1 MYLFKDEEEVE
12 IPYTC
17 KLCLKEITF
26 KITKKEYQDV
36 SKFPIKKEVVHGS
49 PEHNLIV
56 YFNQYLEVENFEIK
70 EMLKKEDVSYS
81 KELTKQVL
89 SEIDLSDDEI
99 ELYFRITGREAVS
112 IGEMAILTGKPKA
125 ECQEM
130 ATKFVKKGLFKEIIG
145 AKPHYSALPPYA
157 ALVSQ
162 LQKFHKYISDIKV
175 NIPTQLEKSFAQL
188 ESESG
193 EVEVKVERKPI
204 NTELM
209 KELKDNMLTQM
220 KSQKKEFDETKVVM
234 DQIRG
239 ISDKISSLEGSTGS
253 VIDSPQI
260 ADLSKRF
267 DDINTKT
274 SQIIKGQVSDLKNE
288 FNNIKSTVSQNL
300 QKLRLGVISQT
311 VEQVIDKVINAKLK
325 DISDNINVQ
334 LSVSQVAFSDELKK
348 TTQPTGVD
356 SEVITKLKESLKS
369 ALENI
374 DGLTSKVEEDKEQ
387 IYGDITENFNR
398 AIQMAEEKIEGISGT
413 TFQSLGNLKDVFYDQ
428 IVSTLDNTL
437 DDILNKLDRSEK
449 VTSEFW
455 EQAKTGRSITM
466 KDIWFIRSPEA
477 AKAHISDEIAKAK
490 MRVLLIAPQISDVD
504 IEAIMARPPRINF
517 RIAANI
523 DFNNPEHVAIIQQ
536 FDKMDNV
543 DYRHRALQN
552 LWGINRDYEEVIVCV
567 LSKAEVRGESITEI
581 AGIGSIIEE
590 HIKIFVPI
598 LEESWMG
605 ARKEVMQAIKS
616 SIVQETPLPKSAQQP
631 VKVAEEPLKEHV
643 KLKPIVQIPKVI
655 APPEKEVSIPKTT
668 PSGEKSLLTKQFDL
682 IFDNVDSLM
691 GIELSS
697 ALEKFQSEYIK
708 ETGYNSVLKN
718 IHNTSTT
725 LRSKTYVLSQPEKE
739 DLRQKMNFWRQKL
752 NI

>member
-1 MYLFKDEEEVE
+1 MYLFKDKEEVE

-17 KLCLKEITF
+17 KLCLKEIPF
-26 KITKKEYQDV
+26 KITKKEYQDTT
-36 SKFPIKKEVVHGS
+36 KFPIKKEFLHGP

-70 EMLKKEDVSYS
+70 EILKKEEVSYS

-175 NIPTQLEKSFAQL
+175 NIPNQLEKSFAQL
-188 ESESG
+188 ESEPG
-193 EVEVKVERKPI
+193 KVEVKVERKPI
-204 NTELM
+204 PTELI
-209 KELKDNMLTQM
+209 KELKENMLTQI
-220 KSQKKEFDETKVVM
+220 KSQKKEFDDTLVVM

-239 ISDKISSLEGSTGS
+239 ISDEISSLEGYTDS
-253 VIDSPQI
+253 VMESPQI
-260 ADLSKRF
+260 ADLKKRF

-274 SQIIKGQVSDLKNE
+274 SQIIKGQVNDLKNE
-288 FNNIKSTVSQNL
+288 FENIKSTVSQNL
-300 QKLRLGVISQT
+300 QKLRLGVISEA
-311 VEQVIDKVINAKLK
+311 VEQVIDKVVSAKLK

-348 TTQPTGVD
+348 ATQGVD
-356 SEVITKLKESLKS
+356 SELISKLKESLKS
-369 ALENI
+369 TLENI
-374 DGLTSKVEEDKEQ
+374 DGITSKVEEDKEKV
-387 IYGDITENFNR
+387 YADITENFNK

-413 TFQSLGNLKDVFYDQ
+413 TFQSLGNLKDVFYEQ
-428 IVSTLDNTL
+428 IVATLDNTL
-437 DDILNKLDRSEK
+437 DDILNKLERTTK

-477 AKAHISDEIAKAK
+477 AKAHISDEISKAK
-490 MRVLLIAPQISDVD
+490 MRVLLVVPQISDID
-504 IEAIMARPPRINF
+504 INAIMERPSRINF

-523 DFNNPEHVAIIQQ
+523 DFNNPEHAAVIQQ
-536 FDKMDNV
+536 MDKMDNV
-543 DYRHRALQN
+543 DYRHRGLQN

-567 LSKAEVRGESITEI
+567 LSKAEVRGETITEI

-605 ARKEVMQAIKS
+605 ARKEVMHAIKS
-616 SIVQETPLPKSAQQP
+616 SIIQETPPPKLAQEP
-631 VKVAEEPLKEHV
+631 VKIAEEPQKEHV
-643 KLKPIVQIPKVI
+643 KLKPIVKIPKVI
-655 APPEKEVSIPKTT
+655 APPEKEVPVPITT

-682 IFDNVDSLM
+682 IFDSVDSLM

-725 LRSKTYVLSQPEKE
+725 LRNKTYVLSQPEKE
-739 DLRQKMNFWRQKL
+739 DLRQKMNFWKNKL
-752 NI
+752 NL

>member
-1 MYLFKDEEEVE
+1 MYLFKEKEEVE

-17 KLCLKEITF
+17 KLCLKEIPF
-26 KITKKEYQDV
+26 KITKKEYQDTI
-36 SKFPIKKEVVHGS
+36 KFPIKKESLHGS
-49 PEHNLIV
+49 PEHYLIV

-70 EMLKKEDVSYS
+70 EILKKEEVSYS

-162 LQKFHKYISDIKV
+162 LQKFHTYISDIKV

-193 EVEVKVERKPI
+193 KVEVKVERKPI
-204 NTELM
+204 PTELI
-209 KELKDNMLTQM
+209 KELKDNMLTQI
-220 KSQKKEFDETKVVM
+220 KSQKKEFDDTLVVM

-239 ISDKISSLEGSTGS
+239 ISDEISNLEEYT
-253 VIDSPQI
+253 DSAMQAPQI
-260 ADLSKRF
+260 AGLNKRF
-267 DDINTKT
+267 EDINIKT

-288 FNNIKSTVSQNL
+288 FDNIKSTVSQNL

-311 VEQVIDKVINAKLK
+311 VEQVIDKVITAKLK

-348 TTQPTGVD
+348 ATQPTGVD
-356 SEVITKLKESLKS
+356 SELISKLKESLKGT
-369 ALENI
+369 LENI
-374 DGLTSKVEEDKEQ
+374 DGLTTKVEEDKEKV
-387 IYGDITENFNR
+387 YADITENFNR
-398 AIQMAEEKIEGISGT
+398 AITMAEEKIEGISGT
-413 TFQSLGNLKDVFYDQ
+413 TFQSLGNLKNVFYDQ
-428 IVSTLDNTL
+428 IVATLDNTL
-437 DDILNKLDRSEK
+437 DDILNKLDKSEK

-477 AKAHISDEIAKAK
+477 AKAHISDEISKAK
-490 MRVLLIAPQISDVD
+490 MRILLVAPQISDID
-504 IEAIMARPPRINF
+504 INAIMERPSRINF

-523 DFNNPEHVAIIQQ
+523 DFNNPEHAAVIQQ
-536 FDKMDNV
+536 MDKMDNV

-605 ARKEVMQAIKS
+605 ARKEVMHAIKS
-616 SIVQETPLPKSAQQP
+616 SIVQETPPPKLTQQP
-631 VKVAEEPLKEHV
+631 VKIAEEPEKEHV
-643 KLKPIVQIPKVI
+643 KLKPIVVIPKVI
-655 APPEKEVSIPKTT
+655 APPEKEVPVPKTT
-668 PSGEKSLLTKQFDL
+668 PSGEKSLLVKQFDL

-708 ETGYNSVLKN
+708 ESGYSSVLKN

-725 LRSKTYVLSQPEKE
+725 LRNKTYVLSQPEKE
-739 DLRQKMNFWRQKL
+739 DLRMKMNFWRQKL
-752 NI
+752 NL

>member
-1 MYLFKDEEEVE
+1 MYLFKDKEEVE

-17 KLCLKEITF
+17 KLCLKEISF

-36 SKFPIKKEVVHGS
+36 SRFPIKKEFLHGP

-70 EMLKKEDVSYS
+70 EMLKKEEVSYS

-188 ESESG
+188 ESEPG
-193 EVEVKVERKPI
+193 KVEVKVERKPI
-204 NTELM
+204 PTELI
-209 KELKDNMLTQM
+209 KELKENMLTQI
-220 KSQKKEFDETKVVM
+220 KSQKKEFDDTLVVM

-239 ISDKISSLEGSTGS
+239 ISDEISSLEGYTDL
-253 VIDSPQI
+253 VMESPQI
-260 ADLSKRF
+260 ADLKKRF

-288 FNNIKSTVSQNL
+288 FENIKSTVSQNL

-311 VEQVIDKVINAKLK
+311 VEQVIDKVVNAKLK

-348 TTQPTGVD
+348 ATQGVD
-356 SEVITKLKESLKS
+356 SELISKLKESLKS
-369 ALENI
+369 TLENI
-374 DGLTSKVEEDKEQ
+374 DGITSKVEEDKEKV
-387 IYGDITENFNR
+387 YADITENFNR
-398 AIQMAEEKIEGISGT
+398 AIKMAEEKIEGISGT

-428 IVSTLDNTL
+428 IVATLDNTL
-437 DDILNKLDRSEK
+437 EDILNKLERSEK

-477 AKAHISDEIAKAK
+477 AKAHISDEISKAK
-490 MRVLLIAPQISDVD
+490 MRILLVAPQISDID
-504 IEAIMARPPRINF
+504 LNAIMERPSRINF

-523 DFNNPEHVAIIQQ
+523 DFNNPEHAAVIQQ
-536 FDKMDNV
+536 LDKMDNV
-543 DYRHRALQN
+543 DYRHRSLQN

-605 ARKEVMQAIKS
+605 ARKEVMHAIKS
-616 SIVQETPLPKSAQQP
+616 SIVQETPPP
-631 VKVAEEPLKEHV
+631 VKIAEEPEKEHV

-655 APPEKEVSIPKTT
+655 APPEKEVPVPKTT

-725 LRSKTYVLSQPEKE
+725 LRNKTYVLSQPEKE
-739 DLRQKMNFWRQKL
+739 DLRMKMNFWRQKL

>member
-1 MYLFKDEEEVE
+1 MYLFKDDDEVE

-17 KLCLKEITF
+17 KLCLKEIPF
-26 KITKKEYQDV
+26 KITKKEYQDTT
-36 SKFPIKKEVVHGS
+36 KFPIKKEVLHGS
-49 PEHNLIV
+49 PKHNLIV

-70 EMLKKEDVSYS
+70 EILKKEDVSYS

-193 EVEVKVERKPI
+193 QVEVKVERKPI
-204 NTELM
+204 PTELM

-220 KSQKKEFDETKVVM
+220 KSQKKGFDDTKVVM

-239 ISDKISSLEGSTGS
+239 ISDEISSLEESTSS
-253 VIDSPQI
+253 VMQSPQI
-260 ADLSKRF
+260 ADLKFRF

-274 SQIIKGQVSDLKNE
+274 SQIIKGQVNDLKNE
-288 FNNIKSTVSQNL
+288 FENIKSTVSQNL

-311 VEQVIDKVINAKLK
+311 VEQVIDKVVNAKLK

-348 TTQPTGVD
+348 VTQGVD
-356 SEVITKLKESLKS
+356 SELISKLKESLKS
-369 ALENI
+369 TLENI
-374 DGLTSKVEEDKEQ
+374 GGLTSKVEEDKEKV
-387 IYGDITENFNR
+387 YADITENFNK
-398 AIQMAEEKIEGISGT
+398 AIKMAEEKIEGISGT
-413 TFQSLGNLKDVFYDQ
+413 TFQSLGNLKDVFYEQ
-428 IVSTLDNTL
+428 IVATLDNTL
-437 DDILNKLDRSEK
+437 DDILKKLERSEK

-477 AKAHISDEIAKAK
+477 AKAHISDEISKAK
-490 MRVLLIAPQISDVD
+490 MRLLLVAPQISDID
-504 IEAIMARPPRINF
+504 IDAIMARPSRINF

-523 DFNNPEHVAIIQQ
+523 DFNNPEHAAIIQQ
-536 FDKMDNV
+536 LDKMDNV

-552 LWGINRDYEEVIVCV
+552 LWGVNRDYEEVIVCV

-605 ARKEVMQAIKS
+605 ARKEVMHAIKS
-616 SIVQETPLPKSAQQP
+616 SVIQETPPPKLAQQP
-631 VKVAEEPLKEHV
+631 VKIAEEPLKEHV

-655 APPEKEVSIPKTT
+655 APPEKEVPVPKTT

-725 LRSKTYVLSQPEKE
+725 LRNKTYVLSQPEKE
-739 DLRQKMNFWRQKL
+739 DLRMKMNFWRQKL

>member
-1 MYLFKDEEEVE
+1 LYLFKDEEEVE

-17 KLCLKEITF
+17 KLCLKEILF
-26 KITKKEYQDV
+26 KITKKEYQDTT
-36 SKFPIKKEVVHGS
+36 KFPIKREILHGS

-70 EMLKKEDVSYS
+70 EILKKEKVSYS

-130 ATKFVKKGLFKEIIG
+130 AIKFVEKGLFKEIIG

-162 LQKFHKYISDIKV
+162 LQIFHKYISDIKV

-204 NTELM
+204 PTELM
-209 KELKDNMLTQM
+209 KELKDNMLTQI
-220 KSQKKEFDETKVVM
+220 KSQKKEFDDTLVVM

-239 ISDKISSLEGSTGS
+239 ISDEISNLEGYTDS
-253 VIDSPQI
+253 VMESPQI
-260 ADLSKRF
+260 ADLNKRF
-267 DDINTKT
+267 EDINIKT
-274 SQIIKGQVSDLKNE
+274 SHIIKGQVNDLKNE
-288 FNNIKSTVSQNL
+288 FENIKSTVSNNL

-348 TTQPTGVD
+348 ATQGVD
-356 SEVITKLKESLKS
+356 SELISKLKESLKGT
-369 ALENI
+369 LENI
-374 DGLTSKVEEDKEQ
+374 EGLTSKVEEDKEKVFA
-387 IYGDITENFNR
+387 DITENFNR
-398 AIQMAEEKIEGISGT
+398 AITMAEEKIEGISGT

-428 IVSTLDNTL
+428 IVATLDNTL
-437 DDILNKLDRSEK
+437 DDILKKLERSEQ

-477 AKAHISDEIAKAK
+477 AKAHISDEISKAK
-490 MRVLLIAPQISDVD
+490 MRVLLIAPQISDID
-504 IEAIMARPPRINF
+504 INAIMERPSRINF
-517 RIAANI
+517 RIAADI
-523 DFNNPEHVAIIQQ
+523 DFNNPEHAAVIQQ
-536 FDKMDNV
+536 MDKMDNV

-605 ARKEVMQAIKS
+605 ARKEVMHAIKS
-616 SIVQETPLPKSAQQP
+616 SIIQETPPPKLTQQP
-631 VKVAEEPLKEHV
+631 VKIAEEPQKEHI

-708 ETGYNSVLKN
+708 ESGYNSVLKN

-725 LRSKTYVLSQPEKE
+725 LRNKTYVLSQSEKE
-739 DLRQKMNFWRQKL
+739 DLRMKMNFWRQKL

>member
-1 MYLFKDEEEVE
+1 MYLFKDKEELE

-17 KLCLKEITF
+17 KLCLKEISF

-36 SKFPIKKEVVHGS
+36 SKFPIKKEFLHGP

-56 YFNQYLEVENFEIK
+56 YFNQYLEIENFEIK
-70 EMLKKEDVSYS
+70 EMLKKEEVSYS

-188 ESESG
+188 ESEPG
-193 EVEVKVERKPI
+193 KVEVKVERKPI
-204 NTELM
+204 PTELI
-209 KELKDNMLTQM
+209 KELKENMLTQI
-220 KSQKKEFDETKVVM
+220 KSQKKEFDDTLVVM

-239 ISDKISSLEGSTGS
+239 ISDEISGLEGYTDL
-253 VIDSPQI
+253 VMESPQI
-260 ADLSKRF
+260 ADLKKRF

-288 FNNIKSTVSQNL
+288 FENIKSTVSQNL

-311 VEQVIDKVINAKLK
+311 VEQVIDKVVNAKLK

-348 TTQPTGVD
+348 ATQGVD
-356 SEVITKLKESLKS
+356 SELISKLKESLKS
-369 ALENI
+369 TLENI
-374 DGLTSKVEEDKEQ
+374 DGITSKVEEDKEKV
-387 IYGDITENFNR
+387 YADITENFNR
-398 AIQMAEEKIEGISGT
+398 AIKMAEEKIEGISGT

-428 IVSTLDNTL
+428 IVATLDNTL
-437 DDILNKLDRSEK
+437 EDILNKLERSEK

-477 AKAHISDEIAKAK
+477 AKAHISDEISKAK
-490 MRVLLIAPQISDVD
+490 MRILLVAPQISDID
-504 IEAIMARPPRINF
+504 LNAIMERPSRINF

-523 DFNNPEHVAIIQQ
+523 DFNNPEHAAVIQQ
-536 FDKMDNV
+536 LDKMDNV
-543 DYRHRALQN
+543 DYRHRSLQN

-605 ARKEVMQAIKS
+605 ARKEVMHAIKS
-616 SIVQETPLPKSAQQP
+616 SIIQETPPP
-631 VKVAEEPLKEHV
+631 VKIAEEPEKEHV

-655 APPEKEVSIPKTT
+655 APPEKEVPVPKTT

-725 LRSKTYVLSQPEKE
+725 LRNKTYVLSQPEKE
-739 DLRQKMNFWRQKL
+739 DLRMKMNFWRQKL

>member
-1 MYLFKDEEEVE
+1 LYLFKDEEEVE

-17 KLCLKEITF
+17 KLCLKEILF
-26 KITKKEYQDV
+26 KITKKEYQDTT
-36 SKFPIKKEVVHGS
+36 KFPIKREILHGS

-70 EMLKKEDVSYS
+70 EILKKEEVSYS

-130 ATKFVKKGLFKEIIG
+130 AIKFVEKGLFKEIIG

-162 LQKFHKYISDIKV
+162 LQIFHKYISDIKV

-204 NTELM
+204 PTELM
-209 KELKDNMLTQM
+209 KELKDNMLTQI
-220 KSQKKEFDETKVVM
+220 KSQKKEFDDTLVVM

-239 ISDKISSLEGSTGS
+239 ISDEISNLEGYTDS
-253 VIDSPQI
+253 VMESPQI
-260 ADLSKRF
+260 ADLNKRF
-267 DDINTKT
+267 EDINIKT
-274 SQIIKGQVSDLKNE
+274 SHIIKGQVNDLKNE
-288 FNNIKSTVSQNL
+288 FENIKSTVSNNL

-348 TTQPTGVD
+348 ATQGVD
-356 SEVITKLKESLKS
+356 SELISKLKESLKGT
-369 ALENI
+369 LENI
-374 DGLTSKVEEDKEQ
+374 EGLTSKVEEDKEKVFA
-387 IYGDITENFNR
+387 DITENFNR
-398 AIQMAEEKIEGISGT
+398 AITMAEEKIEGISGT

-428 IVSTLDNTL
+428 IVATLDNTL
-437 DDILNKLDRSEK
+437 DDILKKLERSEQ

-477 AKAHISDEIAKAK
+477 AKAHISDEISKAK
-490 MRVLLIAPQISDVD
+490 MRVLLIAPQISDID
-504 IEAIMARPPRINF
+504 INAIMERPSRINF
-517 RIAANI
+517 RIAADI
-523 DFNNPEHVAIIQQ
+523 DFNNPEHAAVIQQ
-536 FDKMDNV
+536 MDKMDNV

-605 ARKEVMQAIKS
+605 ARKEVMHAIKS
-616 SIVQETPLPKSAQQP
+616 SIIQETPPPKLTQQP
-631 VKVAEEPLKEHV
+631 VKIAEEPQKEHI

-708 ETGYNSVLKN
+708 ESGYNSVLKN

-725 LRSKTYVLSQPEKE
+725 LRNKTYVLSQSEKE
-739 DLRQKMNFWRQKL
+739 DLRMKMNFWRQKL